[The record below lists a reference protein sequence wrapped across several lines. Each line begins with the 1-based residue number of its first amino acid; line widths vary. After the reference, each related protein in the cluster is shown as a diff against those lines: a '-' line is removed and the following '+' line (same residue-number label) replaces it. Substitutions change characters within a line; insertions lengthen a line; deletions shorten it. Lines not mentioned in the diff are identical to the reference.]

1 MKIDL
6 KEGKMPV
13 KVLLVDDHPIVRQ
26 GLRNLLHTEPAF
38 TVVGEAGDGIEGLDL
53 IHRLKPDVLIVD
65 LMMPGLNGLD
75 IIKQAIKQ
83 WPRLRIVVLSMQ
95 SADSY
100 VVEALN
106 CGASGY
112 VLKETGPSEIIQAI
126 HVVVGGERYLS
137 PKLSQRLIDSSAG
150 KKGITDPYDTLT
162 NREREILHLIVEG
175 LTSPRIAKKLFLSPR
190 TVELHRSRIMKK
202 LDLHNQTDIF
212 RYALERGILPSDR

>member
-26 GLRNLLHTEPAF
+26 GLRNLLQTEPSF

-53 IHRLKPDVLIVD
+53 IHRLRPDVLIVD
-65 LMMPGLNGLD
+65 LMMPGLNGFD
-75 IIKQAIKQ
+75 IIKQAIKRL
-83 WPRLRIVVLSMQ
+83 PRLRIVVLSMQ

-112 VLKETGPSEIIQAI
+112 VLKETGPGEIIQAI
-126 HVVVGGERYLS
+126 HAVVSGDRYLS
-137 PKLSQRLIDSSAG
+137 PKLSQRLADSSAG

-162 NREREILHLIVEG
+162 HREREILHLIIEG
-175 LTSPRIAKKLFLSPR
+175 LTSPQIAKKLFLSPR

-202 LDLHNQTDIF
+202 LNLHNQTEIF
-212 RYALERGILPSDR
+212 RYALERGILPSDP